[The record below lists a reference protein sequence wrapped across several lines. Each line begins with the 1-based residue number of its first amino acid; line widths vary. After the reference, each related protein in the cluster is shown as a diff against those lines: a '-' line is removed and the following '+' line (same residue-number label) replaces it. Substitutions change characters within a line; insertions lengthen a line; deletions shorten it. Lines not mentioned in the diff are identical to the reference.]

1 MSLAN
6 PVTAYNKCN
15 QSDMSPL
22 SRDVHND
29 RNKTNETD
37 MHNKKIC
44 ITTMAVTVTSSTE
57 AQFSKEF
64 SFTPLVGPAAA
75 LPDSSKW
82 FAASKDET
90 GGHNCED
97 DDRFVILRE
106 ELNAVKSKL
115 NRLPLEKWHRHTR
128 EVNPA
133 ADVVARSDHCIEMND
148 VLN

>member
-1 MSLAN
+1 MDVTN
-6 PVTAYNKCN
+6 PVSAINECN
-15 QSDMSPL
+15 QSDMSLL
-22 SRDVHND
+22 SRDVHNN

-37 MHNKKIC
+37 SPCTKKKIC
-44 ITTMAVTVTSSTE
+44 KMAVTVTSSTE

-64 SFTPLVGPAAA
+64 SFTLLDGPAAT

-82 FAASKDET
+82 FAAGKDET
-90 GGHNCED
+90 GGRNCRDGE
-97 DDRFVILRE
+97 RFVILRE

-133 ADVVARSDHCIEMND
+133 ADVVARSEHFINWNE
-148 VLN
+148 